1 MKSKALYFSV
11 SIPLVKENL
20 RRFWAIPALAFLA
33 YFLSS
38 VFPILMSYGDITNM
52 YGYIEMCLT
61 NKQPFFMAIHL
72 ILPIIAAVI
81 VFRYLQ
87 SSSSVTTMHSM
98 PFTRAQLFNSSLVS
112 GLILIVLP
120 LIANEL
126 ILQAIAKPT
135 YDYYMYVDYEKMSAL
150 TDSAVNIFTRSNVL
164 QWFWHSLLIV
174 LVIYAISVFAGM
186 ITGNTVMHLVLA
198 FGFNFLAPALYL
210 TFVTYCSSYLFGFTS
225 TGIHEKILVGLS
237 PFTQVFAS
245 DESFTIPFQIYYIIL
260 TLIILIVSGLLYQKR
275 EMEKSGDSIIFNF
288 MIPAICYLIAY
299 FGMSLMGYYFK
310 SLSSSNN
317 DTQTSDVYFY
327 AGLIAGAI
335 IAFIIGRMIVLKTPR
350 VFNKQSIKSFGLFAL
365 IASLFI
371 CSITLDLMGFENRVP
386 NISKVSGVVST
397 SFDFVNN
404 GDRYTINSFKSS
416 SSESKTNGFYYCDP
430 KNVKVLIALHQDI
443 VNKKSKIEKEQNL
456 NIQTYP
462 ISLYYDISN
471 PLGFQR
477 LYTLSYKEMI
487 HNKPLKQLYE
497 SSEFKNYFSFNNLN
511 YEEMNRMTLSNIYFY
526 DDAAASNL
534 IITDTNKISGLL
546 DAMEKDFQH
555 RTYEDYLSQKHSYC
569 NMYLDYKSLDE
580 KDKIQ
585 KSTLDISVLLTD
597 INTIK
602 WLKDNG
608 YSKYLEYNA
617 DMIQKI
623 IFSERNIDKDTEGSN
638 SIDDDRYVTEE
649 SQKTGEENTKQL
661 IITDKKQI
669 EEILNTYYS
678 TQNNFDKYYEGYIV
692 FKQMNGVTETH
703 SDSIYYDFDTAP
715 DFISKYFK

>member
-1 MKSKALYFSV
+1 MKSRALYFSV

-52 YGYIEMCLT
+52 YSYIEMCLT

-72 ILPIIAAVI
+72 TLPIIAAVI

-98 PFTRAQLFNSSLVS
+98 PFTRAQLFNSNLVS

-120 LIANEL
+120 LLANEL

-210 TFVTYCSSYLFGFTS
+210 TFITYCSNYLFGFTS
-225 TGIHEKILVGLS
+225 MGIHEKILVGLS
-237 PFTQVFAS
+237 PFTQVFS
-245 DESFTIPFQIYYIIL
+245 NDESFTIPFQVYYIVL
-260 TLIILIVSGLLYQKR
+260 TLFILIVSGFLYQKR
-275 EMEKSGDSIIFNF
+275 QMERSGDSIIFNF

-310 SLSSSNN
+310 SLSSGNS

-386 NISKVSGVVST
+386 NINKVSGVLST
-397 SFDFVNN
+397 SFDFINN
-404 GDRYTINSFKSS
+404 AGRYTINSFKPSS
-416 SSESKTNGFYYCDP
+416 AESKTNEFYYSDP
-430 KNVKVLIALHQDI
+430 KNVKALIALHQDI
-443 VNKKSKIEKEQNL
+443 VNKKSEVEKAQKL

-471 PLGFQR
+471 PLGLQR
-477 LYTLSYKEMI
+477 SYILSYKEMI
-487 HNKPLKQLYE
+487 NNRHLKQLYE

-511 YEEMNRMTLSNIYFY
+511 YEEMTRMTLSNIYFY
-526 DDAAASNL
+526 DDTAASNL
-534 IITDTNKISGLL
+534 IITDISKISGLL

-555 RTYEDYLSQKHSYC
+555 RTYENYLSQKHSYC
-569 NMYLDYKSLDE
+569 NMYLDYKCLGE
-580 KDKIQ
+580 KDKIE

-597 INTIK
+597 INTIQ

-608 YSKYLEYNA
+608 YSKYLAYNA
-617 DMIQKI
+617 DMVQKI
-623 IFSERNIDKDTEGSN
+623 VFSERNIDKDTEKTPVIEGNN
-638 SIDDDRYVTEE
+638 SLDGNGYV
-649 SQKTGEENTKQL
+649 GEENTKQL
-661 IITDKKQI
+661 IITDKNQI
-669 EEILNTYYS
+669 QEILTTYCS
-678 TQNNFDKYYEGYIV
+678 TQNNYDKYYEGYII
-692 FKQMNGVTETH
+692 FKPMNGVTETY
-703 SDSIYYDFDTAP
+703 SDSIFYDFDTAP

>member
-1 MKSKALYFSV
+1 MKSRALYFSV
-11 SIPLVKENL
+11 SMPLIKENL
-20 RRFWAIPALAFLA
+20 RRFWAIPAIAFLA

-52 YGYIEMCLT
+52 YSYIEMCLT

-72 ILPIIAAVI
+72 TLPIIAAVI

-98 PFTRAQLFNSSLVS
+98 PFTRAQLFNSSLIS
-112 GLILIVLP
+112 GLILILLP

-135 YDYYMYVDYEKMSAL
+135 YDYYMYVDYEKTSAL
-150 TDSAVNIFTRSNVL
+150 TDSAINIFTRSNVL
-164 QWFWHSLLIV
+164 QWFWQSLLIV

-210 TFVTYCSSYLFGFTS
+210 TFITYCSNYLFGFTS
-225 TGIHEKILVGLS
+225 TGIHEKILIGLS

-245 DESFTIPFQIYYIIL
+245 DKSFTLPFQIYYIVL
-260 TLIILIVSGLLYQKR
+260 TLFILIVSGFLYQKR
-275 EMEKSGDSIIFNF
+275 QMEKSGDSIIFNF
-288 MIPAICYLIAY
+288 MIPIICYLIAY

-310 SLSSSNN
+310 SLSNSNN
-317 DTQTSDVYFY
+317 DTQTGDAYFY

-386 NISKVSGVVST
+386 NINKVSGIVST
-397 SFDFVNN
+397 SFDFINN
-404 GDRYTINSFKSS
+404 GGRYTINSFKPIR
-416 SSESKTNGFYYCDP
+416 SESNTSGFYYSDP
-430 KNVKVLIALHQDI
+430 KNVKALIALHQDI

-471 PLGFQR
+471 PLGLQR
-477 LYTLSYKEMI
+477 LYTLSYKEVI
-487 HNKPLKQLYE
+487 NNKQLKQLYE
-497 SSEFKNYFSFNNLN
+497 STEFKNYFSFNNLN
-511 YEEMNRMTLSNIYFY
+511 NEEMTRMTLSNIYFY
-526 DDAAASNL
+526 DDTAAANL
-534 IITDTNKISGLL
+534 IITDTTKISGLL
-546 DAMEKDFQH
+546 NAMEKDFQH
-555 RTYEDYLSQKHSYC
+555 RTYEDYLSKKHSYC

-580 KDKIQ
+580 KDKIV
-585 KSTLDISVLLTD
+585 KSTLDLNVLLTD
-597 INTIK
+597 VNTVK

-623 IFSERNIDKDTEGSN
+623 VFSEINVDKAKESN
-638 SIDDDRYVTEE
+638 SIDDKEYYTEE
-649 SQKTGEENTKQL
+649 SQKIGEENTKQL

-669 EEILNTYYS
+669 QEVLNTYYS
-678 TQNNFDKYYEGYIV
+678 SQNNFDKYYEGYIV

-703 SDSIYYDFDTAP
+703 SDSIFYDFDNAP
-715 DFISKYFK
+715 GFISKYFK